1 MRQPTRHTVATLA
14 ALLVAA
20 GLALTAPS
28 PAATA
33 PADRAPAPRL
43 VEGEAWITVDGVD
56 SDRNG
61 RDDRVHVWWVRPA
74 GGTAAPVVVEPSPY
88 FAGGNPV
95 RNHDVDVPLY
105 VPGAGFDRAAPADGY
120 DYLYRRHGYAYVWAE
135 SLGSGGST
143 GCPTT
148 GDTNET
154 DGVRAV
160 VDWLTGRAEA
170 VDADG
175 EPLRARWSDGNV
187 GMIGVSY
194 NGTLANA
201 AASTGVPGLKAI
213 VPISAISHWY
223 GYYRDDGAVIA
234 PGGYQGEDADVLAK
248 YVLTRARPDTCQ
260 PVIRALRRHQDR
272 VTGDLSRFWERR
284 DYRPD
289 ADQVRAA
296 VLLQH
301 GLTDWNVKTSQFA
314 TWYRAL
320 RAQGVPHRLWLHP
333 DAHGD
338 YPSYEGDR
346 DWRRLVVRWFD
357 HWLRGEPTGVM
368 GGPRVTWTLPGG
380 DHRRLDEFP
389 DPASRRVALRPRP
402 GGDEAGGLRLGAAG
416 GGVER
421 LVDDAAFNAK
431 TLASR
436 PASRHRLLY
445 RTPRLDRPVVL
456 SGTAIAR
463 LRVAFSAPA
472 ANVSVAL
479 VDVGPDGQ
487 VRLVTEGWTDP
498 QNRTSASVTTPIEP
512 GEAYDLSVA
521 LEPQQYLV
529 QRGHRIGLV
538 LLSSDH
544 DFTLRPPPGTRLSV
558 GLAGTRLLLPVTG
571 GRAALAAALGR
582 APGR

>member
-1 MRQPTRHTVATLA
+1 MRQPTRHLATGLA

-20 GLALTAPS
+20 GLALAAPG

-33 PADRAPAPRL
+33 PPEQRPPPRL
-43 VEGEAWITVDGVD
+43 VEGEAWITVEGVD

-74 GGTAAPVVVEPSPY
+74 GDTPAPVVVEPSPY
-88 FAGGNPV
+88 LSGGNEV
-95 RNHDVDVPLY
+95 QNHDVDVPLY
-105 VPGAGFDRAAPADGY
+105 VPRAGFHRAAPVNGY
-120 DYLYRRHGYAYVWAE
+120 DYLYRRHGYAYLWAE

-154 DGVRAV
+154 AGVRAV
-160 VDWLTGRAEA
+160 VDWLTGRADA

-175 EPLRARWSDGNV
+175 DPLTARWSDGNV

-213 VPISAISHWY
+213 VPISAISYWY
-223 GYYRDDGAVIA
+223 GYYRDDGAVLA

-248 YVLTRARPDTCQ
+248 YVLTRSRPDVCQ
-260 PVIRALRRHQDR
+260 PVVRALRRHQDR
-272 VTGDLSRFWERR
+272 VTGDLSRFWTRR

-289 ADQVRAA
+289 ADQVQAA

-320 RAQGVPHRLWLHP
+320 RAAGVPHRLWLHP
-333 DAHGD
+333 HAHGD
-338 YPSYEGDR
+338 YPSYENDR
-346 DWRRLVVRWFD
+346 AWRRLIVRWFD
-357 HWLRGEPTGVM
+357 RWLRGEPTGVM
-368 GGPRVTWTLPGG
+368 GGPRVTWTLPDGE
-380 DHRRLDEFP
+380 HRRLDEYP
-389 DPASRRVALRPRP
+389 DPASDPVSLRPQP
-402 GGDEAGGLRLGAAG
+402 GGDESGGLRMGAAG
-416 GGVER
+416 SGVER
-421 LVDDAAFNAK
+421 LVDDAAFNAVQ
-431 TLASR
+431 LADR
-436 PASRHRLLY
+436 QRSRHRLLY
-445 RTPRLDRPVVL
+445 RTARLDQPVVL
-456 SGTAIAR
+456 SGTATAR
-463 LRVAFSAPA
+463 LRVSFSEPA
-472 ANVSVAL
+472 ANVSVGL
-479 VDVGPDGQ
+479 VDVDRNGQ

-498 QNRTSASVTTPIEP
+498 QNRVSPAVTTPIHP
-512 GEAYDLSVA
+512 GAVYDVSVA

-529 QRGHRIGLV
+529 ATGHRIGLV

-544 DFTLRPPPGTRLSV
+544 DFTLRPPPGTRMSV
-558 GLAGTRLLLPVTG
+558 HLGGTRLLLPVTG
-571 GRAALAAALGR
+571 GRAALAAALHR
-582 APGR
+582 AQER